1 MENKKI
7 AMKVSITTIIA
18 NTLLSI
24 IKFVAGILAHS
35 GAMISDAIHTVS
47 DVFSTVIAMIGV
59 SIANKKADKEHRYG
73 HEKFECIAS
82 ILLAVLLFLTA
93 IEIGIDGIAK
103 IIDGSYLDVEAPGI
117 LAIVAAIISI
127 ATKEWMYQY
136 TIRSAKKIKSNALE
150 ADAWH
155 HRSDMVS
162 SLGALLG
169 IALSILFNPVFDI
182 VASIL
187 IAIFIAKVA
196 IEIFIDATDKI
207 VDKSCD
213 QEMIDDMKKV
223 IIEQDGVLGI
233 DDIKTRQ
240 FGMKAY
246 VDIEIAADGKK
257 TLNETHI
264 IAEKV
269 HDEIENNFPNVK
281 HCMVHVNPFEEKR
294 KK

>member
-103 IIDGSYLDVEAPGI
+103 IIDG
-117 LAIVAAIISI
+117 
-127 ATKEWMYQY
+127 
-136 TIRSAKKIKSNALE
+136 
-150 ADAWH
+150 
-155 HRSDMVS
+155 
-162 SLGALLG
+162 
-169 IALSILFNPVFDI
+169 
-182 VASIL
+182 
-187 IAIFIAKVA
+187 
-196 IEIFIDATDKI
+196 
-207 VDKSCD
+207 
-213 QEMIDDMKKV
+213 
-223 IIEQDGVLGI
+223 
-233 DDIKTRQ
+233 
-240 FGMKAY
+240 
-246 VDIEIAADGKK
+246 
-257 TLNETHI
+257 
-264 IAEKV
+264 
-269 HDEIENNFPNVK
+269 
-281 HCMVHVNPFEEKR
+281 
-294 KK
+294 